1 MNAEAVRHLAAACRA
16 AGSVLVQIST
26 DYVFGG
32 PGPRQVPYREADLP
46 DPRCVYARTKL
57 DGERYAAASPRHYL
71 IRTCGLFGCSPR
83 RNNFV
88 EAILRRAQEG
98 RPLRVVCD
106 QACTPSYVGCVTRAV
121 RFLLTREAYGT
132 YHVVNS
138 GSTTW
143 YEFAQE
149 ILRQAGVA
157 TPVEPITTEQY
168 GAPAARPVYSVL
180 DTAKYHA
187 LGGPPMPPWNVALA
201 EYLAERA
208 RPEAED

>member
-83 RNNFV
+83 GT
-88 EAILRRAQEG
+88 ILSKPSCAAHGGPSPPRGLRSSLHAQLCRLRHPGRSVPAHPRSLRHVPRGQFRVHDLVRVRA
-98 RPLRVVCD
+98 
-106 QACTPSYVGCVTRAV
+106 
-121 RFLLTREAYGT
+121 
-132 YHVVNS
+132 
-138 GSTTW
+138 
-143 YEFAQE
+143 

-157 TPVEPITTEQY
+157 TPVEPITTERS
-168 GAPAARPVYSVL
+168 APLLRRPVYSVL